1 MTSRQMCRRD
11 EERPHSEHFS
21 ICAAHCRA
29 DGVDGEILRH
39 SSLDEGSSKS

>member
-1 MTSRQMCRRD
+1 MCRRD

-29 DGVDGEILRH
+29 DGVDGETFTREAAELTQ
-39 SSLDEGSSKS
+39 